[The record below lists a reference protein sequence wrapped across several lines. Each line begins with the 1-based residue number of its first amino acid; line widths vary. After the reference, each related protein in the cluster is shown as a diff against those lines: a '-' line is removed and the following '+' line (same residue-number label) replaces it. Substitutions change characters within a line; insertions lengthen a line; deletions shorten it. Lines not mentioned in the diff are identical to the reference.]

1 MEGTLT
7 LSRVADIM
15 DTDLQ
20 GHGAR
25 TAHLATR
32 IGREMGLDAE
42 TLRRL
47 HLGAVLHDV
56 GKIGVDQELLL
67 LPRSLTLDE
76 RSEVERHPLVGF
88 ELLKDLVHIDIAD
101 TVLHHHERIDG
112 LGYPN
117 RLSGEDI
124 PLLARIVSVAD
135 AADAIVSERVYKPA
149 WSWNI
154 AMRELWIHAGSQFD
168 SAIVSVATTILAE
181 RIDMGSIELDAIV
194 A

>member
-7 LSRVADIM
+7 LSRVADVM

-25 TAHLATR
+25 TAELSTR
-32 IGREMGLDAE
+32 IGREMALDAE

-56 GKIGVDQELLL
+56 GKIGVDQEVLL
-67 LPRSLTLDE
+67 LPRGLTTNE

-88 ELLKDLVHIDIAD
+88 ELLKDLVHPDIAEA
-101 TVLHHHERIDG
+101 VLYHHERIDG
-112 LGYPN
+112 LGYPYGI
-117 RLSGEDI
+117 SGMEI
-124 PLLARIVSVAD
+124 PLLARIISVAD

-149 WSWNI
+149 WTWNT
-154 AMRELWIHAGSQFD
+154 ALRELWIHSGTQFD
-168 SAIVSVATTILAE
+168 PTIVSVATAILAKQMDDE
-181 RIDMGSIELDAIV
+181 PLDLEPIV